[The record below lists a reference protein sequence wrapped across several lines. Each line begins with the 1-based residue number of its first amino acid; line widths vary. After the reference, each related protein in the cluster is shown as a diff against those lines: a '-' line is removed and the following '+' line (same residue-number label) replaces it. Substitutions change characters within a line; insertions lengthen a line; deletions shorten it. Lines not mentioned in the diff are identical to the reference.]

1 MNKKIILSTSCCGK
15 STAVKNCKLNCVDF
29 DSTPYRT
36 KDAGWK
42 NQYVSELI
50 KKIEEYDVVFAS
62 YYDEVAAKLS
72 QLINEKDWELYIVI
86 PKDDPLVEQMLIGRM
101 TLRDTGNRY
110 NRWVHRQIRQ
120 FSSLSDVERIKS
132 FAPNAII
139 YQIDYDHPYIM
150 SLPLYESLALQ
161 EDDVKDS
168 VQQ

>member
-1 MNKKIILSTSCCGK
+1 MNKKIILATSCCGK
-15 STAVKNCKLNCVDF
+15 STAVKNCALNCVDF
-29 DSTPYRT
+29 DSAPYRS

-42 NQYVSELI
+42 DQYVSALI
-50 KKIEEYDVVFAS
+50 KKVEEYDVVFAS

-86 PKDDPLVEQMLIGRM
+86 PKDDPLVEQMIIGRM
-101 TLRDTGNRY
+101 TLRDTENRY
-110 NRWVHRQIRQ
+110 NRWVHRQISQ

-132 FAPNAII
+132 LAPNAII

-150 SLPLYESLALQ
+150 SLLLCERLVQ

>member
-1 MNKKIILSTSCCGK
+1 MNKKIILATSCCGK

-50 KKIEEYDVVFAS
+50 KKTEE
-62 YYDEVAAKLS
+62 
-72 QLINEKDWELYIVI
+72 
-86 PKDDPLVEQMLIGRM
+86 DDPLVEQMLIGRM

>member
-1 MNKKIILSTSCCGK
+1 MLTLTVLRTEPKTLVGK
-15 STAVKNCKLNCVDF
+15 SVCIRVDQK
-29 DSTPYRT
+29 T
-36 KDAGWK
+36 
-42 NQYVSELI
+42 
-50 KKIEEYDVVFAS
+50 EEYDVVFAS

-150 SLPLYESLALQ
+150 SLPLYKSLALQ
-161 EDDVKDS
+161 EDDVKIVFNS
-168 VQQ
+168 N